1 MRSVKVRLQKQ
12 LFMHFLLMMTRIM
25 VGLWFFLLSLSK
37 SYMNMLGNDK
47 GGRLTALI
55 VGILGVV
62 NPPHANIL
70 YRLKLRM
77 AVIEY

>member
-1 MRSVKVRLQKQ
+1 
-12 LFMHFLLMMTRIM
+12 
-25 VGLWFFLLSLSK
+25 
-37 SYMNMLGNDK
+37 MNMLGNDK

-70 YRLKLRM
+70 YRLKRRM
-77 AVIEY
+77 AVIEYWDSKSSAWGTPSLFCHFSYIFTAALAR